1 MDQLLVGLSVKIQ
14 LCITI
19 LCDYCNF
26 VGADYNSK
34 NYTVEIPASR
44 RSVVSVNVSVI
55 DDNVF
60 EGNEN
65 FTLTL
70 TVPTGILVG
79 EPGQITV
86 VIIDDDRE

>member
-1 MDQLLVGLSVKIQ
+1 MDQLLVGLSVKTP
-14 LCITI
+14 LRITI
-19 LCDYCNF
+19 LCGYCNF

-79 EPGQITV
+79 EPGQIIV